1 MFGPILRG
9 EKCTLRPP
17 RKEELSI
24 YQRWFEDV
32 DVLRFTPG
40 IGPLSDAKEEEWF
53 NRVGEDPN
61 AVQWVIEV
69 DGRPIGFAG
78 IGGINWRHGNG
89 ETGLVIGE
97 KTLWR
102 RGIASEAMVLRT
114 AFCFREL
121 NLHKIR
127 TRAFMENE
135 ASKRALQKA
144 GYREAGIQR
153 EEMFRDG
160 RFRDIWMGEVLRED
174 WERAQRDEPT
184 SKRLS

>member
-1 MFGPILRG
+1 MFGPVLRG

-17 RKEELSI
+17 RKDELSI

-53 NRVGEDPN
+53 DRVGEDPN

-69 DGRPIGFAG
+69 DGKPVGFTG
-78 IGGINWRHGNG
+78 IGGINWRHSNG
-89 ETGLVIGE
+89 ETGIAIGD
-97 KTLWR
+97 KSLWGK
-102 RGIASEAMVLRT
+102 GIASEAMKLRT

-144 GYREAGIQR
+144 GYRETGIQR
-153 EEMFRDG
+153 EEMYREG
-160 RFRDIWMGEVLRED
+160 RFRDIWMGEVLRDD
-174 WERAQRDEPT
+174 WERVQQKDSE
-184 SKRLS
+184 

>member
-1 MFGPILRG
+1 MFGPVLRG

-17 RKEELSI
+17 RREELSI
-24 YQRWFEDV
+24 YQRWFEDPEV
-32 DVLRFTPG
+32 IYFTPRA
-40 IGPLSDAKEEEWF
+40 GPFSDAEEEEWF
-53 NRVGEDPN
+53 KRVGDDPN

-69 DGRPIGFAG
+69 DGRPVGFTG
-78 IGGINWRHGNG
+78 IAGINWRHSNG
-89 ETGLVIGE
+89 ETGIAIGE
-97 KTLWR
+97 KSLWHK
-102 RGIASEAMVLRT
+102 GIASEAMALRT

-144 GYREAGIQR
+144 GYRETGIQR

-174 WERAQRDEPT
+174 WERAQRDEPPG
-184 SKRLS
+184 

>member
-1 MFGPILRG
+1 LFGPVLRG

-24 YQRWFEDV
+24 YQRWFEDPEV
-32 DVLRFTPG
+32 IYFTPG

-53 NRVGEDPN
+53 DRVGEDPN

-69 DGRPIGFAG
+69 AGKPVGFTG
-78 IGGINWRHGNG
+78 IGGINWRHSNG

-97 KTLWR
+97 KSLWR
-102 RGIASEAMVLRT
+102 KGIASEAMKLRT

-144 GYREAGIQR
+144 GYRESGIQR

-160 RFRDIWMGEVLRED
+160 RFRDIWMGEVLRDD
-174 WERAQRDEPT
+174 WERDQP
-184 SKRLS
+184 KGPG

>member
-1 MFGPILRG
+1 VFGPVLRG
-9 EKCTLRPP
+9 TKCTLRPP
-17 RKEELSI
+17 RKDELSI

-40 IGPLSDAKEEEWF
+40 VGPLSDAKEEEWF

-69 DGRPIGFAG
+69 DGKPVGFTG
-78 IGGINWRHGNG
+78 INGINWRHSNG
-89 ETGLVIGE
+89 ETGIAIGD
-97 KTLWR
+97 KSLWR
-102 RGIASEAMVLRT
+102 KGIASEAILLRT

-127 TRAFMENE
+127 TRVFMENE

-144 GYREAGIQR
+144 GYRESGIQR

-174 WERAQRDEPT
+174 WERTQTEQKT
-184 SKRLS
+184 

>member
-1 MFGPILRG
+1 MFGPVLRG

-17 RKEELSI
+17 RKDELSI
-24 YQRWFEDV
+24 YQRWFEDP
-32 DVLRFTPG
+32 DVIYFTPRFN
-40 IGPLSDAKEEEWF
+40 PLSDSQEEEWF
-53 NRVGEDPN
+53 DRVAEDPN

-69 DGRPIGFAG
+69 GGKPVGFTG
-78 IGGINWRHGNG
+78 IGGINWRHSNG
-89 ETGLVIGE
+89 ETGLAIGD
-97 KTLWR
+97 KSFWGK
-102 RGIASEAMVLRT
+102 GIASEAMMLRT

-144 GYREAGIQR
+144 GYRETGIQR
-153 EEMFRDG
+153 EEMYRDG

-174 WERAQRDEPT
+174 WERAQHAT
-184 SKRLS
+184 RLS

>member
-1 MFGPILRG
+1 M
-9 EKCTLRPP
+9 RPP

-32 DVLRFTPG
+32 DVLRFTPRV
-40 IGPLSDAKEEEWF
+40 GPLSEAEEEKWF
-53 NRVGEDPN
+53 DRVGEDPN

-69 DGRPIGFAG
+69 GGKPVGFTG
-78 IGGINWRHGNG
+78 ISGINWRHSNG
-89 ETGLVIGE
+89 ETGIAIGD
-97 KTLWR
+97 KSLWR
-102 RGIASEAMVLRT
+102 NGIASEAMILRT

-144 GYREAGIQR
+144 GYRESGIQR

-174 WERAQRDEPT
+174 WERAQAGRKT
-184 SKRLS
+184 

>member
-1 MFGPILRG
+1 VFGPVLRG

-24 YQRWFEDV
+24 YQRWFEDPEV
-32 DVLRFTPG
+32 IYFTPS
-40 IGPLSDAKEEEWF
+40 IGPFSDAKEEEWF

-69 DGRPIGFAG
+69 EGKPVGFTG
-78 IGGINWRHGNG
+78 IGGINWRHSNG
-89 ETGLVIGE
+89 ETGLVIGD
-97 KTLWR
+97 KSLWR
-102 RGIASEAMVLRT
+102 KGIASEAMQLRT

-144 GYREAGIQR
+144 GYRESGIQR

-174 WERAQRDEPT
+174 WERAQAERE
-184 SKRLS
+184 K